1 MKKWIWLGA
10 LALLLLPQRGT
21 EVGELLPVETL
32 LIEKEAG
39 QYVVS
44 VDTGESARGSSL
56 EAAVEAMR
64 ASAPGEMFLDT
75 ADYVLLTRDTLDCMP
90 QLSDFVRPAARVYMV
105 DKGPDLEEIGPF
117 LRAQGPDAPLFR
129 LEKGERPAPK
139 LSIEGENWHFE
150 GQ

>member
-1 MKKWIWLGA
+1 MKKWIWLAA
-10 LALLLLPQRGT
+10 LALLLLPRRGT

-44 VDTGESARGSSL
+44 VDTGGSARGQSL

-75 ADYVLLTRDTLDCMP
+75 ADYVLLTRDTLDCVP
-90 QLSDFVRPAARVYMV
+90 LLADLVRPAARVYMV
-105 DKGPDLEEIGPF
+105 DKGPDLEKIGPF
-117 LRAQGPDAPLFR
+117 LRTHGPDAPLFR
-129 LEKGERPAPK
+129 LEKGECPVPK
-139 LSIEGENWHFE
+139 LTMEGENWHFE